1 MVADQSRIYYSARTA
16 TLGGAQVASLSCR
29 TDTAHYEGSAESD
42 IDSAKDVF
50 ASVVDGEI
58 DEFAEISLNGRHSTH
73 RVTSPGHSIVL
84 PRGSHLV
91 TKRRGRVSSRY
102 FLCEIEHDAFARL
115 VDPDLSEFEL
125 RQYYGPTALDP
136 SIVRRLSSACVQPD
150 SPMAYIEALAT
161 IFIIDL
167 YRAYSGRALP
177 APRNPH
183 IGDAKFRLA
192 LDFIEENLHREIG
205 LAELA
210 SLLGFSVAHFS
221 HAFKA
226 VFGVAPYHTSSCA
239 VESRAQKSCSVI
251 AMQRL
256 LPSRRASGFPAK
268 AVSPKSSRAASATHP
283 PSTASRRGRSLQIAA
298 RTTYGTKRRVH
309 RVPTSPC
316 TGSSWVDALTT
327 SRAGRPTARA
337 FEAPILPADERAPP
351 GSGTSGDPFALRR
364 RARPPCGDRERMRD
378 EARTFDCGGRARR
391 YDHRSAANFPHLRR
405 QHPKAREDSADRHFV
420 VIHDERRV
428 TG

>member
-29 TDTAHYEGSAESD
+29 TDTARYEGTAESD
-42 IDSAKDVF
+42 IYSAKDLF
-50 ASVVDGEI
+50 ATVVDGEV
-58 DEFAEISLNGRHSTH
+58 DESAEILLNGRRATY

-136 SIVRRLSSACVQPD
+136 SIVRRLSSACEQAD
-150 SPMAYIEALAT
+150 SPLAYIEALAT

-177 APRNPH
+177 APKNPN
-183 IGDAKFRLA
+183 IGDAKFRSA

-226 VFGVAPYHTSSCA
+226 AFGLAPYRYIMRRRIA
-239 VESRAQKSCSVI
+239 RAKVLLRNSDATI
-251 AMQRL
+251 A
-256 LPSRRASGFPAK
+256 SI
-268 AVSPKSSRAASATHP
+268 AASVGFSSQSRFTQIFARGVGDT
-283 PSTASRRGRSLQIAA
+283 PSVYRTEAGKFTSNSRPDDL
-298 RTTYGTKRRVH
+298 
-309 RVPTSPC
+309 
-316 TGSSWVDALTT
+316 L
-327 SRAGRPTARA
+327 
-337 FEAPILPADERAPP
+337 
-351 GSGTSGDPFALRR
+351 
-364 RARPPCGDRERMRD
+364 
-378 EARTFDCGGRARR
+378 
-391 YDHRSAANFPHLRR
+391 N
-405 QHPKAREDSADRHFV
+405 
-420 VIHDERRV
+420 
-428 TG
+428 